1 MTKQSQREDLDHKPE
16 QARKVGEANKQLN
29 QQGEAP
35 RPANK
40 NDPGKGPAPT
50 Q

>member
-1 MTKQSQREDLDHKPE
+1 MTKQSEREDLNHAPE
-16 QARKVGEANKQLN
+16 EAGKVGTTHKQLN

-35 RPANK
+35 RPVDK
-40 NDPGKGPAPT
+40 NDPGKGPVPT